1 MPLTYNLFPA
11 ISTSFKDVQ
20 NFLVGENL
28 VRKSAQ
34 LVQDLELIKQRKS
47 NPEAFAQLTEA
58 VASSSASEQL
68 NNRIDQS
75 IEEIIDIRTS
85 LGITQP
91 AGKDPIS
98 LENLL
103 SPDKGTLVDNLL

>member
-1 MPLTYNLFPA
+1 LPLTYDLFPV
-11 ISTSFKDVQ
+11 ISTSYKDVQ

-34 LVQDLELIKQRKS
+34 LVQDLELIKQRES
-47 NPEAFAQLTEA
+47 NPEAFAQLTE
-58 VASSSASEQL
+58 VSTTSEAFDK
-68 NNRIDQS
+68 RIEKS

-85 LGITQP
+85 LGISKP

-98 LENLL
+98 LEDLL
-103 SPDKGTLVDNLL
+103 SPDKGTLINSLT

>member
-11 ISTSFKDVQ
+11 TGARFKDVQ

-34 LVQDLELIKQRKS
+34 LAQDLELIKQREA
-47 NPEAFAQLTEA
+47 NPEAFAQLTE
-58 VASSSASEQL
+58 VSTTSEAFDK
-68 NNRIDQS
+68 RIEKS

-98 LENLL
+98 PEDLL
-103 SPDKGTLVDNLL
+103 SPDKGTLINSLT